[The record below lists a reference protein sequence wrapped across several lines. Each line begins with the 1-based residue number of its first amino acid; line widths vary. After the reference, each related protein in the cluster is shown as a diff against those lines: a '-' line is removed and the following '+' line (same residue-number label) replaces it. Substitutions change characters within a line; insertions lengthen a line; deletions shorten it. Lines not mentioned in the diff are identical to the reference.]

1 MRFVL
6 GLLAGLLGMLAGWFG
21 LALAIISFTGP
32 GNAGGA
38 AMGAFFGIG
47 PIGGLAGLVAG
58 IVLFR
63 KYGIVRAAA
72 PTEAASEPGGDPSAA
87 AAAEPG
93 QVRPAVAAVLLLVT
107 AVLIGWAWRE
117 LLM

>member
-6 GLLAGLLGMLAGWFG
+6 GLLAGLLGMLAGWFA
-21 LALAIISFTGP
+21 LALTIISFTGP

-63 KYGIVRAAA
+63 KYGLVRATA
-72 PTEAASEPGGDPSAA
+72 PTEAVGDAGGDPDTAA
-87 AAAEPG
+87 APEPG
-93 QVRPAVAAVLLLVT
+93 QVRPAVAAALLLAT